1 MLTGVLWRI
10 FQADKFYGCKK
21 IVLAETI
28 KLIDVLISRR
38 LFQEIKRCMVI
49 R

>member
-10 FQADKFYGCKK
+10 FQADKFDGCKE

-28 KLIDVLISRR
+28 KLSVLISRR
-38 LFQEIKRCMVI
+38 LFQEIKRCMAI